1 MILYKLQVPSSFH
14 QINPWNTNYVSDTT
28 LALGKVL
35 EGGEKGHT
43 KGTHPQ
49 LVTSS
54 SILSISHLDLLES
67 R

>member
-1 MILYKLQVPSSFH
+1 MLYKLKAPSSTH

-28 LALGKVL
+28 LALGKIL
-35 EGGEKGHT
+35 RGGEKGHT
-43 KGTHPQ
+43 KGTYPQ